1 MLDGVL
7 GCVGVAVTEVP
18 VLGDAELVP
27 VEEGVS
33 DGDVIM
39 MDVMTSAIGY
49 EYTGLIVPMP
59 SCGVA
64 HQSTWIIMMFDYST
78 AHRKRITAAKLV
90 SFPTR

>member
-7 GCVGVAVTEVP
+7 GCVGVAVTEAPILGEAEPVP
-18 VLGDAELVP
+18 VG
-27 VEEGVS
+27 EGVS
-33 DGDVIM
+33 DSDGIM

-64 HQSTWIIMMFDYST
+64 HQSTWIIMMFEYST
-78 AHRKRITAAKLV
+78 AHGKCRTAAKPV
-90 SFPTR
+90 S